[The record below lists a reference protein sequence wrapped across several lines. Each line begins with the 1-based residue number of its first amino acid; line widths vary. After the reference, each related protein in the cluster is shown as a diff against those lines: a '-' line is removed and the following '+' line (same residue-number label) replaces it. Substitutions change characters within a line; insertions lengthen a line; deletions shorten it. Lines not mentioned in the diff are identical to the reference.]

1 MESLINLIKESSM
14 IGITYHTSPDGDALG
29 SALALYKALNKLN
42 KKVYII
48 SKDVIPYAFSYL
60 KASDIVSGECVKVL
74 DNTDC
79 LIALDCG
86 NTERLS
92 GELDL
97 DNRTYKVINID
108 HHLSNDNYGDINYVD
123 TSAAATAEIVYE
135 LIKNMNVEIDSDMA
149 KCIYTALVT
158 DTGSFRHSGTSN
170 RTHKI
175 AGEIIDT
182 GIDFSSIHREIFD
195 NKPVEKLKLY
205 GKVFETLNMHH
216 DNKICFMELTME
228 MLTSLG
234 LEDGDTSDIISFG
247 TQIDTVEVAALFK
260 EGTEGTKVSLRS
272 KRDLDV
278 RKVAEVFGGGG
289 HTKASGCM
297 IKGSTI
303 AEAKKLVLAKLEEQL

>member
-1 MESLINLIKESSM
+1 MENLINLIKESSM

-29 SALALYKALNKLN
+29 STLALYKALNKLN
-42 KKVYII
+42 KKAYII
-48 SKDVIPYAFSYL
+48 SKDVIPYNFSYL
-60 KASDIVSGECVKVL
+60 NAADVINGECIKVL

-86 NTERLS
+86 NIERLS
-92 GELDL
+92 GEFDF
-97 DNRTYKVINID
+97 DNRNYRVINID
-108 HHLSNDNYGDINYVD
+108 HHLSNDMYGDINYVD

-135 LIKNMNVEIDSDMA
+135 LIKKMNIKIDKDIAS
-149 KCIYTALVT
+149 CIYTSLVT

-175 AGEIIDT
+175 AGELIDT

-205 GKVFETLNMHH
+205 GKVFETLSMYHH
-216 DNKICFMELTME
+216 NKICFMELTTE
-228 MLTSLG
+228 MLASLG

-247 TQIDTVEVAALFK
+247 TQIDTVEVAVLLK
-260 EGTEGTKVSLRS
+260 EGPEGTKVSLRS
-272 KRDLDV
+272 KKDVDV

-297 IKGSTI
+297 IKETAIS
-303 AEAKKLVLAKLEEQL
+303 EAKKLVLVKLEEQL